1 MRLRDVEVGDVLV
14 RRIGNTGLFHY
25 GLVTEVGPRGPV
37 EVIDH
42 DYDGRH
48 HSDLAYF
55 RWDQKRLWVAA
66 FSAERRS
73 GARFRSREERVAEA
87 LRLHKESSLYCPE
100 TNNCEHFVRRCVFRD
115 PALWYSRQVAR
126 IRTNDV
132 TVGLRLAMAAFGVA
146 PNIAPEDAVEVIFED
161 FEL

>member
-25 GLVTEVGPRGPV
+25 GLVTRVDGRGPT
-37 EVIDH
+37 EVVDH
-42 DYDGRH
+42 DYNGRH
-48 HSDLAYF
+48 QSDLAYF

-66 FSAERRS
+66 FGIERAA
-73 GARFRSREERVAEA
+73 GARLRTPNERVAEA
-87 LRLHKESSLYCPE
+87 RRLYAEGSLYCPE

-132 TVGLRLAMAAFGVA
+132 TAGLRLAMAAFGVA
-146 PNIAPEDAVEVIFED
+146 PNIAPDDAVEVIFED